1 MPIVYDIVF
10 TKKGNSYEESYNYEY
25 FDDAR
30 ADYLYMTQEDSDKYD
45 YAILREIKIIDKFRS
60 NK

>member
-1 MPIVYDIVF
+1 MSMVYDIVF
-10 TKKGNSYEESYNYEY
+10 TQKGKNYEKFYHYKY

-30 ADYLYMTQEDSDKYD
+30 ADYLYMTQEDRDKYD
-45 YAILREIKIIDKFRS
+45 YVILREIKVIDKFRS